1 MSDLV
6 DIDMQ
11 ELEVKAETAK
21 KFVEELKQA
30 ISDIGGSFEEY
41 AEALNELAQAVE
53 ELTVHKVVFDAIIE
67 NIEKTIDLSEFI
79 YPAKQMRRT
88 YPPYRERLH
97 GRTGWQR
104 KTFWNRV
111 RSNPKRKRKP
121 H

>member
-88 YPPYRERLH
+88 YPTLSGEIA
-97 GRTGWQR
+97 RTHWLAAQDLLEQGTEQ
-104 KTFWNRV
+104 
-111 RSNPKRKRKP
+111 P
-121 H
+121 